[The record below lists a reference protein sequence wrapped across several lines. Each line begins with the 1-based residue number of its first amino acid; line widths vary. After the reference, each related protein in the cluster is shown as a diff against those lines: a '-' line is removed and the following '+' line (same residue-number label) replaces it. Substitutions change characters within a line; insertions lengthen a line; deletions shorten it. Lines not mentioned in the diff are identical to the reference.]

1 MPYASQ
7 QYPGAE
13 CRAELPSQMRGT
25 DLLIAKRI
33 LVITLGYP
41 HPRRG
46 ASSVLFYWYL
56 DALRKSEFRVE
67 HLLLVSPDEV
77 SEQSG
82 REYLEAISP
91 GPSFGVRIFSVPEA
105 QEVRRSGLSLRTC
118 ELPDEV
124 LSHVKSFQPDA
135 VVCFDTMAAEMAQR
149 MRLDRLLIWLG
160 DLSFQTSIYHAY
172 YDFKVEP
179 CNFPRLIR
187 SYFAGIL
194 WQRFY
199 RKLLC
204 GQKHVIVSSYSSVA
218 RLARLGIT
226 SRYWSYP
233 WPDEPTSKAVVV
245 SKHAKPTFIL
255 FDTLAALGSRSAFD
269 FLLKSVCPL
278 LLRTWGPQG
287 FSILISGMRELP
299 AWVLA
304 EIEQRPEFRFLGFI
318 DDLAAE
324 VGRCHAVLAPISV
337 PVGNRSRI
345 VTAMS
350 MGALVV
356 AHANTALGNPELVSG
371 DNCLLASSASE
382 FAEHM
387 RLAHASPDLAARLGA
402 SARQTYL
409 RSFEPDAVSQRL
421 VQELKSMLLQP

>member
-1 MPYASQ
+1 
-7 QYPGAE
+7 
-13 CRAELPSQMRGT
+13 MRGT
-25 DLLIAKRI
+25 GLLIAKKI

-56 DALRKSEFRVE
+56 DALRKSEFKVE
-67 HLLLVSPDEV
+67 HLLLVSPGEL
-77 SEQSG
+77 SEQSE
-82 REYLEAISP
+82 REYVEAISP
-91 GPSFGVRIFSVPEA
+91 APRFGVHIFSVPEA
-105 QEVRRSGLSLRTC
+105 QEAKRSGLNLRAC
-118 ELPDEV
+118 ELSEEV

-135 VVCFDTMAAEMAQR
+135 VVCFDIMAAELAQR
-149 MRLDRLLIWLG
+149 MRLDSQLIWLG
-160 DLSFQTSIYHAY
+160 DLSFQTGFYHAY

-179 CNFPRLIR
+179 RKFPRLIK
-187 SYFAGIL
+187 SYVAGLL
-194 WQRFY
+194 WKRFY
-199 RKLLC
+199 RKVLRD
-204 GQKHVIVSSYSSVA
+204 QQHVIVSSFSSVA
-218 RLARLGIT
+218 RLAQLGIT

-233 WPDEPTSKAVVV
+233 WPGELKSEVALV

-255 FDTLAALGSRSAFD
+255 FGTLAALGSRSAFD
-269 FLLKSVCPL
+269 FLLKSVYPL

-287 FSILISGMRELP
+287 FSILIAGMRELP
-299 AWVLA
+299 AWVRP
-304 EIEQRPEFRFLGFI
+304 EIELRLEFKFLGFV

-356 AHANTALGNPELVSG
+356 AHANTAMGNPELVSG
-371 DNCLLASSASE
+371 GNCLLASSASE

-387 RLAHASPDLAARLGA
+387 RLAYASPDLAARLGA
-402 SARQTYL
+402 SARQTYQ
-409 RSFEPDAVSQRL
+409 RSFEPEVASQRL
-421 VQELKSMLLQP
+421 VQELKSMLSRP

>member
-1 MPYASQ
+1 MLNPT
-7 QYPGAE
+7 E
-13 CRAELPSQMRGT
+13 
-25 DLLIAKRI
+25 KKV

-56 DALRKSEFRVE
+56 DALRRSEFSVE

-77 SEQSG
+77 SEQAEH
-82 REYLEAISP
+82 EYLEAISP
-91 GPSFGVRIFSVPEA
+91 GPRFGVSTFAVSEA
-105 QEVRRSGLSLRTC
+105 QKANRSGLALHAR
-118 ELPDEV
+118 ELPDKV
-124 LSHVKSFQPDA
+124 LSHVRALQPDA
-135 VVCFDTMAAEMAQR
+135 VVCFDIMAAEMARR
-149 MRLDRLLIWLG
+149 MHLDRLLIWLG
-160 DLSFQTSIYHAY
+160 DLSFQTGMYHAY
-172 YDFKVEP
+172 YDFRGGVRK
-179 CNFPRLIR
+179 FPGLIR
-187 SYFAGIL
+187 SYLAGLL
-194 WQRFY
+194 WKRFY
-199 RKLLC
+199 REVLR
-204 GQKHVIVSSYSSVA
+204 GQQHVIVSSYSSVA

-233 WPDEPTSKAVVV
+233 WPGEAAREVAVTT
-245 SKHAKPTFIL
+245 KHVKPTFIL
-255 FDTLAALGSRSAFD
+255 FGTLAALGSRSAFD
-269 FLLKSVCPL
+269 FLLKSVYPL
-278 LLRTWGPQG
+278 LLGIWGGRG
-287 FSILISGMRELP
+287 FAILIAGMRELP
-299 AWVLA
+299 AWVRVA
-304 EIEQRPEFRFLGFI
+304 IDSRPEFRFLGFV

-371 DNCLLASSASE
+371 GNCLLASSASE

-387 RLAHASPDLAARLGA
+387 RLAHAAPDLAAKLGT

-409 RSFEPDAVSQRL
+409 QSFAPEVASQRL
-421 VQELKSMLLQP
+421 VRELKSIMSPP

>member
-1 MPYASQ
+1 
-7 QYPGAE
+7 
-13 CRAELPSQMRGT
+13 MRGA
-25 DLLIAKRI
+25 DLLIEKKI

-56 DALRKSEFRVE
+56 DALRKSEFRVA
-67 HLLLVSPDEV
+67 HLLLVSPGEL
-77 SEQSG
+77 SEQSE
-82 REYLEAISP
+82 REYVEAISP
-91 GPSFGVRIFSVPEA
+91 APRFGVRIFSVPEA
-105 QEVRRSGLSLRTC
+105 QEAKRSGLNLRAC
-118 ELPDEV
+118 ELSDEV

-135 VVCFDTMAAEMAQR
+135 VVCFDIMAAELAQS
-149 MRLDRLLIWLG
+149 MRLDRQLIWLG
-160 DLSFQTSIYHAY
+160 DLSFQTGIYHSY

-179 CNFPRLIR
+179 RKFPGLIR
-187 SYFAGIL
+187 SYVAGLL
-194 WQRFY
+194 WKRFY
-199 RKLLC
+199 RKVLHD
-204 GQKHVIVSSYSSVA
+204 QQHVIVSSFSSVA

-233 WPDEPTSKAVVV
+233 WPGELRSEVALV
-245 SKHAKPTFIL
+245 SKHSKPTFIL
-255 FDTLAALGSRSAFD
+255 FGTLAALGSRSAFD
-269 FLLKSVCPL
+269 FLLKSVYPL

-287 FSILISGMRELP
+287 FSILISGMREMP
-299 AWVLA
+299 AWVRA
-304 EIEQRPEFRFLGFI
+304 EIELRLEFKFLGFV

-324 VGRCHAVLAPISV
+324 VARCHAVLAPISV

-350 MGALVV
+350 IGALVV

-387 RLAHASPDLAARLGA
+387 QLAYANPELAAKLGD
-402 SARQTYL
+402 SARHTYL
-409 RSFEPDAVSQRL
+409 RSFEPEVASQRL
-421 VQELKSMLLQP
+421 VHELKSMLSQP